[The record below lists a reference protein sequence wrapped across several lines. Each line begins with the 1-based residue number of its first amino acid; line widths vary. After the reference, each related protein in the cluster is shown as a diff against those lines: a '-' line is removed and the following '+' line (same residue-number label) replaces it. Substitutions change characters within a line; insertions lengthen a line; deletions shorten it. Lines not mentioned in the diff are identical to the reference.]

1 MLKRKKI
8 LALTLTAL
16 ISMGVLAGCGQKNQE
31 TKAEDIMI

>member
-16 ISMGVLAGCGQKNQE
+16 ISMGVLAGCGKKSGN
-31 TKAEDIMI
+31 